1 LKLEGKA
8 ITMEEVVT
16 YRDSE
21 LEGLNVVVDSDT
33 VWLTQAQMVELFASS
48 KANVSE
54 HIKHI
59 FQSHELEK
67 FATVR
72 NFRTV
77 QMEGNRMVERKRE
90 YYNLDIIIAVG
101 YRVNTRRGTQ
111 FRQWATGVLRE
122 HLLRGYTVRQ
132 PATIEHLQ
140 EMKQNLEYQISDLR
154 KQIERLD
161 VVTDAQYS
169 ELYKALIE
177 LTSQKQL
184 QESNHRRIGFAD

>member
-1 LKLEGKA
+1 
-8 ITMEEVVT
+8 MEEVVT

-33 VWLTQAQMVELFASS
+33 VWLTQAQMGVLFAKGRSTIT
-48 KANVSE
+48 E
-54 HIKHI
+54 HIQHI
-59 FQSHELEK
+59 FEEGELQEN
-67 FATVR
+67 VVCR
-72 NFRTV
+72 LFRHTTQHGAIV
-77 QMEGNRMVERKRE
+77 GKTQASSVK
-90 YYNLDIIIAVG
+90 YYNLDVIISVG
-101 YRVNTRRGTQ
+101 YRVKSLRGTQ

-140 EMKQNLEYQISDLR
+140 EMKQNLEYQIQDLR

-161 VVTDAQYS
+161 VVTNAHYS

-184 QESNHRRIGFAD
+184 QESNRRRIGFTD